1 MKNKKSLLGLGLL
14 ALVLV
19 LGVGY
24 AVVSQVSL
32 IIGGT
37 ATVASS
43 NLKVYFIN
51 PTTTGGAGT
60 TVAAVENDLKA
71 TISVTGLTEVGQV
84 ATATYTIE
92 NSEKDLKAKITSGTI
107 TNNKTDYFEVT
118 TDLGSGKTI
127 TENGGTTTV
136 TVSVKLIKMPID
148 AEDSTAEIGV
158 QLLATPV
165 EK

>member
-32 IIGGT
+32 TIGGT

-43 NLKVYFIN
+43 NLKVKFIN

-107 TNNKTDYFEVT
+107 TNNKTAINT
-118 TDLGSGKTI
+118 
-127 TENGGTTTV
+127 
-136 TVSVKLIKMPID
+136 
-148 AEDSTAEIGV
+148 
-158 QLLATPV
+158 
-165 EK
+165 